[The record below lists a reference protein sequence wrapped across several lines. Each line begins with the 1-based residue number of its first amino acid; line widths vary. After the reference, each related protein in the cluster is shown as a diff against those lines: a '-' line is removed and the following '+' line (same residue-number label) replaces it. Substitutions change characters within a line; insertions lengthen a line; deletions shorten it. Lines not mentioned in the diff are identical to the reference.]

1 MLVTKI
7 FYENSGAGG
16 FVVVVV
22 IVLSVAVGLAS
33 WYESCGWS
41 RARSCG
47 RSLVAG
53 CVAPSLLWWLAS
65 CTRVGGIRG

>member
-1 MLVTKI
+1 MKI
-7 FYENSGAGG
+7 VVCLGC
-16 FVVVVV
+16 VVVVV
-22 IVLSVAVGLAS
+22 AVVAAFIVAVVFVAS
-33 WYESCGWS
+33 WFWSCGWS

-65 CTRVGGIRG
+65 CTHVGGIRG